1 MPIPLSTDTTEQ
13 TVSSQPSSSEQE
25 QEKPAK
31 KSVNKALTSFDV
43 NPNDATPMMRQ
54 FLEVKQQYPGV
65 LLFYQ
70 MGEFYETF
78 FEDALTAARV
88 LEITLTAR
96 EAGKLGKVPMAGV
109 PITKV
114 EPYISR
120 LLQKNLKVAI
130 CEQVEDP
137 SAAKGLVKRAVTRVL
152 SQGTITED
160 TLLKSNEH
168 NFLAA
173 VSVPSRSNQL
183 YGLAYCDITT
193 GTFRCANVNE
203 AQLLSELDRL
213 QPSEILAAQLKQRA
227 PQLSGL
233 FAIIDGVDEWITNLP
248 ESIRFNYQCT
258 PVPQDHFKLDVA
270 QKKLAEILESHDIEG
285 TGLKELPE
293 ALQAAG
299 AIGAYITHNFPQD
312 APRFERIETYTLDH
326 AVMLNVA
333 ARKNLELL
341 STVKT
346 QQYEGSLC
354 WVLDH
359 THTNMGGRLIR
370 QWISQP
376 TTDKTEIQNRLN
388 GVDAL
393 VNHSEIRQTLN
404 TLLPNIYD
412 LERLSIKVSNCSAN
426 PRDLIA
432 LKRSIEQ
439 LPDISNALK
448 PLETPYLTPL
458 HELPTELFRLMALI
472 DQAISD
478 SPPVAL
484 TEGGILKTGYNLE
497 LDELRNILE
506 QQETWLDNYQQEER
520 ENTGIKTLKLG
531 FNNAFGYF
539 IEMSR
544 NQSHLAPEHYH
555 RKQTLTQ
562 VERFTTPILK
572 EQEAKVLDAQSRQ
585 YQLEYSLFTDLR
597 HHLRSYAPALQTVA
611 RQLAVLD
618 VLQSFAHVA
627 VERDYVKPVVD
638 DSFQLQLQDARHPVV
653 EATTPMGNFVSNHT
667 HLSAEPT
674 DHPVIPQF
682 MLITGPNMSGKS
694 TYMRQVA
701 IITLM
706 AQMGSFVP
714 ASYARIG
721 YIDRIFTRIGA
732 MDDLSSGQSTFMVE
746 MHETAQILHG
756 ASQRSLVILDEVGR
770 GTSTSDGI
778 AIARSVIEYLI
789 NTIGCRTLFATH
801 YHELNDMEAALPAI
815 QNVRVKVAETET
827 PSGLHVE
834 FLHKVEPGTAQKSY
848 GVHVAK
854 MAGLPPRVIQRSER
868 LLRQYEGNPTSGA
881 SKHYAKK
888 QAEKT
893 DNLPPQLHLFD

>member
-1 MPIPLSTDTTEQ
+1 MATQAETTSAKAENNP
-13 TVSSQPSSSEQE
+13 TLTESSRGELREAVNGERQ
-25 QEKPAK
+25 KP
-31 KSVNKALTSFDV
+31 LTSFDV
-43 NPNDATPMMRQ
+43 NPDDATPMMRQ
-54 FLEVKQQYPGV
+54 FIEVKRDYPGV

-96 EAGKLGKVPMAGV
+96 DAGKLGKVPMAGV
-109 PITKV
+109 PITKA

-137 SAAKGLVKRAVTRVL
+137 AEAKGLVKRAVTRVL
-152 SQGTITED
+152 SQGTITEE
-160 TLLKSNEH
+160 TLLKRNEH

-173 VSVPSRSNQL
+173 VSVPSRSNQP

-193 GTFRCANVNE
+193 GTFRCAQVNE

-213 QPSEILAAQLKQRA
+213 RPSEILAAQLKQRA

-233 FAIIDGVDEWITNLP
+233 FDGVDEWITNLP
-248 ESIRFNYQCT
+248 ESVRLNYQCT
-258 PVPQDHFKLDVA
+258 PVPPEQFKLDVA
-270 QKKLAEILESHDIEG
+270 QKKLAEVLESHDIDG
-285 TGLKELPE
+285 TGLRELPE

-299 AIGAYITHNFPQD
+299 AIGAYLTHHFPQD
-312 APRFERIETYTLDH
+312 APRFERVETYTLDD

-354 WVLDH
+354 WVLDN

-376 TTDKTEIQNRLN
+376 TTNRAEINRRLD
-388 GVDAL
+388 GVEAL
-393 VNHSEIRQTLN
+393 VNHADTRNTLN
-404 TLLPNIYD
+404 ELLPHIYD
-412 LERLSIKVSNCSAN
+412 LERLSIKVANCSAS

-439 LPDISNALK
+439 LPAISNALK
-448 PLETPYLTPL
+448 SMDTPYLTPL

-472 DQAISD
+472 DQAIAD
-478 SPPVAL
+478 SPPIGL
-484 TEGGILKTGYNLE
+484 LEGGILKTGYNLE
-497 LDELRNILE
+497 LDDLRAILE
-506 QQETWLDNYQQEER
+506 EQETWLDNYQAQER
-520 ENTGIKTLKLG
+520 EATGIKTLKLG

-544 NQSHLAPEHYH
+544 NQSHQAPEHYH

-585 YQLEYSLFTDLR
+585 YQLEYSLYVDLR
-597 HHLRSYAPALQTVA
+597 NHLRSFAPALQTVA

-627 VERDYVKPVVD
+627 AKRNYTKPMVD
-638 DSFQLQLQDARHPVV
+638 DSLQLQLQDARHPVV
-653 EATTPMGNFVSNHT
+653 EATTPMGQFVANHT
-667 HLSAEPT
+667 HLSALET
-674 DHPVIPQF
+674 DHPIIPQL

-701 IITLM
+701 IIALM

-721 YIDRIFTRIGA
+721 FIDRIFTRIGA

-789 NTIGCRTLFATH
+789 EPIGCRTLFATH
-801 YHELNDMEAALPAI
+801 YHELNDMEAQFPAI

-868 LLRQYEGNPTSGA
+868 LMRQYEGHPTSGA
-881 SKHYAKK
+881 SKHAKHHAQK
-888 QAEKT
+888 AEA
-893 DNLPPQLHLFD
+893 LPPQLQLFE